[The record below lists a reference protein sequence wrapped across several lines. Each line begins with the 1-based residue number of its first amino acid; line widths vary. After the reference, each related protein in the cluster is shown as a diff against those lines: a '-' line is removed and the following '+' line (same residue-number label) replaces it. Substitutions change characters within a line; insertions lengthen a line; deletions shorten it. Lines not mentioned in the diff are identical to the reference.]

1 MYPTIP
7 ILDRTVTNSFEF
19 AGYRVEA
26 GETVFAALRGNQ
38 AHRGGASPGAHG
50 RNEPRGSSWLAF
62 RAVRMDCFQ
71 EVRITRPE
79 CSKPGIAHDR
89 LSTTGLDSEWNIP

>member
-19 AGYRVEA
+19 AGYRVET
-26 GETVFAALRGNQ
+26 GETVFAALRGYH

-50 RNEPRGSSWLAF
+50 QN
-62 RAVRMDCFQ
+62 
-71 EVRITRPE
+71 
-79 CSKPGIAHDR
+79 KP
-89 LSTTGLDSEWNIP
+89 